1 MYVGEGLTLREIG
14 EKIGASR
21 QTVCNI
27 LQDVGIRAAQKG
39 KRPDKRR
46 TAKIDAKIR
55 RLYVHEDKP
64 ITEIA
69 EILHLPGKVVTESLR
84 SQNITIKRGG
94 TRTIAYPELRKIEIG
109 ESLVLPR
116 VGNTR
121 VNTYA
126 RYYIMA
132 KVAGIRVSVR
142 AIDADKMRVTRKA

>member
-1 MYVGEGLTLREIG
+1 MRLDPLTNTPKSSAWAKQHDIVRMYVGEGLTLREIG

-109 ESLVLPR
+109 ESLVLPEWE
-116 VGNTR
+116 
-121 VNTYA
+121 
-126 RYYIMA
+126 IQE
-132 KVAGIRVSVR
+132 
-142 AIDADKMRVTRKA
+142 